1 MNLNTPNK
9 YELELK
15 IPNKTERKILMIHK
29 LEKLQF
35 RIQFGDIRNIFP

>member
-15 IPNKTERKILMIHK
+15 IPNKM
-29 LEKLQF
+29 Q
-35 RIQFGDIRNIFP
+35 DINDS